1 VGYAASVAGVAA
13 CRKLGFIP
21 MAVSKSDKPGGLGVA
36 RGPEAWGPWA
46 ARQPW
51 VLIGTTAGAPLL
63 ANYSLLLNSVGVYQL
78 SKVGTENMMVMVV
91 VAAVWLWW

>member
-13 CRKLGFIP
+13 CHTLGFIP
-21 MAVSKSDKPGGLGVA
+21 TAVSKSGRLGGLGVA
-36 RGPEAWGPWA
+36 RGPEAWGPWV

-78 SKVGTENMMVMVV
+78 SKVGTENMMVVVV